1 MQTLSALFYFITFH
15 PFWAWPVIVM
25 VGAMISTLLARA
37 SGRNAWYALIP
48 VFFVIGMLNL
58 FTGHMLN
65 AIFLNAFGTIGS
77 GVIIQSRM
85 TSSTLNDQNIWDYDV
100 VLRTA
105 DGQDIA
111 ASFDTMSASNY
122 PVRNEILI
130 PPPGERFVTK
140 YIPGVERNFAI
151 MTDLSAY
158 GIRRNRAIALEP
170 LRTAEARL
178 RASPANPAFV
188 EGYRSA
194 LRAFI
199 AAHGADAE
207 PALLAELRRKLS
219 ELEAGPAPAR

>member
-1 MQTLSALFYFITFH
+1 MQTLSALFYVITFH
-15 PFWAWPVIVM
+15 PFWAWLAIIAVAIAA
-25 VGAMISTLLARA
+25 GRWLARA
-37 SGRNAWYALIP
+37 TGRNAWYALVPIS
-48 VFFVIGMLNL
+48 VVVGMLNL

-111 ASFDTMSASNY
+111 ASFDTLSASNY

-140 YIPGVERNFAI
+140 YIPGFERNFAI

-178 RASPANPAFV
+178 RVSPANPTFI
-188 EGYRSA
+188 EGYRTA

-199 AAHGADAE
+199 DEHGADAD
-207 PALLAELRRKLS
+207 PVLLAELRRKLQ
-219 ELEAGPAPAR
+219 EIDMGAAPTR

>member
-1 MQTLSALFYFITFH
+1 MQILSALFYFITFH
-15 PFWAWPVIVM
+15 PFWAWLAIIA
-25 VGAMISTLLARA
+25 VGIGLGRVLAGA
-37 SGRNAWYALIP
+37 TGRKAWYALVP
-48 VFFVIGMLNL
+48 VFAVLGQLNL

-65 AIFLNAFGTIGS
+65 AVFLNAFGTIGS

-100 VLRTA
+100 VLKTA
-105 DGQDIA
+105 DGRDVV

-122 PVRNEILI
+122 PVRNTILI

-140 YIPGVERNFAI
+140 YIPGFERNFAI

-158 GIRRNRAIALEP
+158 GIRRNQAQALEP

-178 RASPANPAFV
+178 RVSPANPAFIAD
-188 EGYRSA
+188 YRSA

-199 AAHGADAE
+199 ETHGADAD
-207 PALLAELRRKLS
+207 PVLLRELRRKLG
-219 ELEAGPAPAR
+219 ELEAGAAPAR

>member
-1 MQTLSALFYFITFH
+1 MAILSGFFYFITFH
-15 PFWAWPVIVM
+15 PFWAWLALI
-25 VGAMISTLLARA
+25 VGATGIGLWLAGA
-37 SGRNAWYALIP
+37 TGRNAWYALIP
-48 VFFVIGMLNL
+48 VSVVVGMLNL

-65 AIFLNAFGTIGS
+65 AVFLNAFGTIGS
-77 GVIIQSRM
+77 GVVIQSRM

-105 DGQDIA
+105 DGQDVA
-111 ASFDTMSASNY
+111 ASFDTLSASNY

-130 PPPGERFVTK
+130 PPQGERFVTK
-140 YIPGVERNFAI
+140 YIPGLERNFAI